1 MFMRYRGGGVGHK
14 SICEATRCL
23 LDDCDKLNSQP
34 FTLQGNHE
42 SPFAEDAEDSGNDDI
57 LMDESRDPEE
67 GGSDE
72 DEVEMDN
79 IDLEHVP
86 QLIDDKLKDK
96 MDKYG
101 YNGLDQVLDN
111 VEEDAE
117 MPNDEDTL
125 APEDLEDADL

>member
-14 SICEATRCL
+14 SIREATRCL
-23 LDDCDKLNSQP
+23 LDDHDKLDSQP

-42 SPFAEDAEDSGNDDI
+42 SPFAEDAEDSGNDDV

-86 QLIDDKLKDK
+86 QLIDNKLKDK
-96 MDKYG
+96 MDEYG